1 MNPYGNNGFN
11 RINQQR
17 QPQQQQYVD
26 PRFRQM
32 NPGFGQPQMQQ
43 VYNQPQMQQGY
54 GQPAF
59 NQMQQPM
66 DPRFQRPVQQSMYQQ
81 PMDPRFNQ
89 MQMQQ
94 GYGQPAFN
102 QMQQPMYQQP
112 MRQGYT
118 PSMGQQQTTFGQ
130 LPNQQFNQPA
140 PVPNGAKTFSSM
152 VDDVKPSVQTVN
164 QTQSYNQVEQ
174 SNILQESIPEDIPPA
189 TGHEFPPYYDP
200 NTEVLEKIIDNAS
213 HAYIWK
219 LEKRS

>member
-17 QPQQQQYVD
+17 QQQPQQQQYVD

-43 VYNQPQMQQGY
+43 GYNQPGY
-54 GQPAF
+54 GQPAY

-66 DPRFQRPVQQSMYQQ
+66 DPRFQRPMQQPMYQQ
-81 PMDPRFNQ
+81 PVDPRFNQ
-89 MQMQQ
+89 MQQMQQ
-94 GYGQPAFN
+94 GFGQPAFN

-112 MRQGYT
+112 MRQGYV

-130 LPNQQFNQPA
+130 LPNQQFNQPTQ
-140 PVPNGAKTFSSM
+140 VPNGAKTFSSM
-152 VDDVKPSVQTVN
+152 VDDVKPNVQTVN
-164 QTQSYNQVEQ
+164 QTQQYNQVEQ
-174 SNILQESIPEDIPPA
+174 SNVTQEPIPENVGPA

-213 HAYIWK
+213 RSYVWK
-219 LEKRS
+219 LEKRR